1 MKKVLSGLLF
11 GLLLLFSSVN
21 KTNSMTFEEGIK
33 QSKPMALYLYAGW
46 ADNADKGM
54 LAFNNMA
61 QKYSNTYNFIT
72 LNIASQEAKAFNKM
86 YHIYPNLPYVLLF
99 RDGVR
104 FSRYL
109 KMDCVLDSSCF
120 SGKLDVF
127 VN

>member
-1 MKKVLSGLLF
+1 MKKFFLGLILSLLCVF
-11 GLLLLFSSVN
+11 GVE
-21 KTNSMTFEEGIK
+21 KVYSMTFEEGMK
-33 QSKPMALYLYAGW
+33 QSKAMALYIYADW
-46 ADNADKGM
+46 ADNAEQGKAVFQAM
-54 LAFNNMA
+54 E
-61 QKYSNTYNFIT
+61 QKYGNKYNFVT
-72 LNIASQEAKAFNKM
+72 LDIASPEAKAFNKI

-120 SGKLDVF
+120 GGKLDVF